1 MSDDTPV
8 IGFIGLGRMGG
19 PMAGRLIAAGHRLVV
34 LDTAPDAMAP
44 LLARD
49 ASAAATPAEVAS
61 RSDIVLASL
70 PTPKV
75 VEAVALGAGGVA
87 EGTRARVFVDLS
99 TTGATVAVRVAEG
112 LAARGISAVDAPV
125 SGGVTGAEA
134 GTLAVMLACPAV
146 LRPAIEPV
154 LSVIGRIF
162 HVGERPGLGQTM
174 KLVNNILSGTSLAAT
189 AEAVVM
195 GVKAG
200 LDAHT
205 VIDVINAGSGRS
217 SASQDKFPRT
227 ILTRSFDFGMPAGLF
242 LKDVSLY
249 LSEAEALGVPREIAQ
264 AVVERWAETART
276 IGPERDMTE
285 IVRMLEQAAG
295 VTVGGHG

>member
-34 LDTAPDAMAP
+34 LDIAPDAMAP
-44 LLARD
+44 LLARG
-49 ASAAATPAEVAS
+49 ASAAASPAEVAS
-61 RSDIVLASL
+61 RSDIVLVSL

-75 VEAVALGAGGVA
+75 VEAVALGEGGVT

-99 TTGATVAVRVAEG
+99 TTGATVTVRVAEG
-112 LAARGISAVDAPV
+112 LVARGISAVDAPV

-134 GTLAVMLACPAV
+134 GTLAVMLACPAT
-146 LRPAIEPV
+146 LRPTIEPI

-264 AVVERWAETART
+264 AVVDRWAETART

-295 VTVGGHG
+295 VTVDGHG